1 MRRRADLRRR
11 FWPRRV
17 GFGCVLFFGQFLLA
31 VHLEAASSDEAAPN
45 RVSPQV
51 RSDRSLQWCLDTLQ
65 KGGLEQQLVAL
76 QELKEAGPAAAAAT
90 PILCDLLARSDG
102 ATDHILLASI
112 LDVFRSLGADAAP
125 AAETLSRLLPHRSQ
139 LNTGRDKML
148 VVRLRAYIFVTLS
161 EIGFPDSA
169 LPALLDSLA
178 HVDERVPAVE
188 IGSAARAVRSLGPRG
203 HQFAPYLLG
212 TLLERF
218 SEEEFSLEGY
228 GPKFSP
234 KDATTVQLESVRSL
248 GRISSAKDH
257 QVSEVLLRLAGD
269 RGDDLDP
276 RVVQEAKNALKLI
289 SSRDSRRAV
298 NQVGR

>member
-1 MRRRADLRRR
+1 MRSGADLRRC

-17 GFGCVLFFGQFLLA
+17 GFGCVLFLGQCLLV
-31 VHLEAASSDEAAPN
+31 VHLAAHGGAVSSGA
-45 RVSPQV
+45 SPQAQ
-51 RSDRSLQWCLDTLQ
+51 RARSLQLGLDTLQ
-65 KGGLEQQLVAL
+65 KGGLEQQLLAL
-76 QELKEAGPAAAAAT
+76 QTLKETGPAAVAAT

-102 ATDHILLASI
+102 ATDHVLIASI
-112 LDVFRSLGADAAP
+112 LDVFRSMGVNAAP
-125 AAETLSRLLPHRSQ
+125 AAETLSSLLPHRSQ

-169 LPALLDSLA
+169 VPALLDSLA
-178 HVDERVPAVE
+178 HVDERMPAVE
-188 IGSAARAVRSLGPRG
+188 VGSAARAVRSLGPRA

-248 GRISSAKDH
+248 GRICSVEDH
-257 QVSEVLLRLAGD
+257 QVMEVLLLLVGD

-289 SSRDSRRAV
+289 SSRDTQRAV
-298 NQVGR
+298 NQVGK